1 MKTGSRR
8 SHDLSFFL
16 AASMLGLAMLAC
28 NLPAQSSSPDQGTP
42 TNGSG
47 QATPTSTQPGGEAQA
62 DCLAGIVPG
71 ATTRDEV
78 VALLGEPAGTDNSA
92 GVEIL
97 FYSSP
102 VGGVFNSISLQ
113 NETVAML
120 SVILGENNL
129 LNWSTIQEEYG
140 EPIHTT
146 YSNYLQGS
154 MTYIYPEQGLAFVA
168 DKGMGVVFI
177 KQCFIP
183 MSIDDYLKTWG
194 ASLPTQDP
202 FIE

>member
-8 SHDLSFFL
+8 SHDLSFLL

-28 NLPAQSSSPDQGTP
+28 NLRAQSNSPDQGTP
-42 TNGSG
+42 TKGSG

-62 DCLAGIVPG
+62 DCLAGIFPG
-71 ATTRDEV
+71 TTTRDKV
-78 VALLGEPAGTDNSA
+78 VALLGEPAGTDKSA
-92 GVEIL
+92 GVEVL
-97 FYSSP
+97 FYPSP

-129 LNWSTIQEEYG
+129 LKWSTIQEEYG

-154 MTYIYPEQGLAFVA
+154 MTYIYPDQGLAFVA
-168 DKGMGVVFI
+168 ARGPDVVFI
-177 KQCFIP
+177 RECFVP
-183 MSIDDYLKTWG
+183 MALADYMSTWG
-194 ASLPTQDP
+194 SSLPTEDP
-202 FIE
+202 FTQ